1 MNPVSPRP
9 TLTFSFLDILDR
21 TFRIYRENFVQIVG
35 FAALVI
41 IPISLF
47 SLLVLSPSLTT
58 TMTST
63 GRSTLAAS
71 SSNILL
77 TSLISSVL
85 QLVELVLLYGV
96 VSTIASESL
105 FRRRVSIGDALNMAR
120 SRFTK
125 LGCGFIVFY
134 IVIVGLALVTTFIA
148 VACSP
153 AIVGFALVVY
163 IGIATFALM
172 TPVLILED
180 VGITMGV
187 NRAYG
192 LGRARFWTLLGVL
205 ATVTILTLVLSFVIG
220 AVIGLVGNPTIG
232 STLSGFT
239 LIQSI
244 ASVAVNILTLPILPI
259 AMTLMYY
266 DVRSRVEGL
275 DLALAA
281 VETPDPR
288 PSNVVSPR
296 PAPLL
301 TQRDLINIVILGV
314 GVFVLILVAGG
325 LLMSIMNLISPGFQL
340 SP

>member
-1 MNPVSPRP
+1 M
-9 TLTFSFLDILDR
+9 
-21 TFRIYRENFVQIVG
+21 
-35 FAALVI
+35 
-41 IPISLF
+41 
-47 SLLVLSPSLTT
+47 
-58 TMTST
+58 
-63 GRSTLAAS
+63 
-71 SSNILL
+71 L
-77 TSLISSVL
+77 TSLLSSVL

-96 VSTIASESL
+96 VSTVASESL
-105 FRRRVSIGDALNMAR
+105 FGRHVSIGDAFSLAR

-134 IVIVGLALVTTFIA
+134 IVIIGLVFVTAFIA

-153 AIVGFALVVY
+153 AIVGLALVGY
-163 IGIATFALM
+163 IGLTTFALM

-180 VGITMGV
+180 VGVTMGV

-205 ATVTILTLVLSFVIG
+205 TTVTILTLLLSLAIG
-220 AVIGLVGNPTIG
+220 AVIELVGNPTIG
-232 STLSGFT
+232 RTLSGFT

-244 ASVAVNILTLPILPI
+244 ASIAVNILTLPILPI

-281 VETPDPR
+281 VETSDPR
-288 PSNVVSPR
+288 PSDIVSPR
-296 PAPLL
+296 PAPPL

-314 GVFVLILVAGG
+314 GVFVLSLVAGG
-325 LLMSIMNLISPGFQL
+325 LLMGIMNLISPGFQL
-340 SP
+340 PQ